1 MARLCGQARNLA
13 QETVR
18 KRTGVASIEN
28 LRIETF
34 TQVRSRRGQNLQ
46 QVPGTSWA
54 ADAAPGCP
62 ERGCIWTKLGRRVS
76 RLLGVVGSRKKRKR
90 DPARARR
97 LTATLRKAEQLR
109 KPSKVSK
116 LRMPRI
122 ALQAIDPESIGASEC
137 FKGTQSPKV

>member
-1 MARLCGQARNLA
+1 MARLCGHARNLA

-62 ERGCIWTKLGRRVS
+62 ERGCVWTKLGRRVA
-76 RLLGVVGSRKKRKR
+76 RLLGVCGLAEEAQTRSSACETPDSNVTEG
-90 DPARARR
+90 RA
-97 LTATLRKAEQLR
+97 TPKT
-109 KPSKVSK
+109 V
-116 LRMPRI
+116 
-122 ALQAIDPESIGASEC
+122 ES
-137 FKGTQSPKV
+137 